1 MRAFC
6 AGSFDP
12 VTIGHYSY
20 ISRLAA
26 LFDSVVVAVSTNAEK
41 KYMFS
46 AEERLRYI
54 KQAFA
59 ALENVEVVAQEGWV
73 ADFAVNCGAD
83 VIVKGLRGA
92 ADTEYENVISAVNR
106 AASGI
111 ETLYIPTLPEY
122 SQTSSTA
129 VREMLRYGKD
139 ASAFLPEGVVIEF
152 KKDGADK

>member
-12 VTIGHYSY
+12 VTAGHYSY

-46 AEERLRYI
+46 AEERLRYTV
-54 KQAFA
+54 QAFA
-59 ALENVEVVAQEGWV
+59 ALENVEVVALEGWA
-73 ADFAVNCGAD
+73 ADFAVRCGAD
-83 VIVKGLRGA
+83 VIVKGLRTA
-92 ADTEYENVISAVNR
+92 ADTEYENVIAAVNR

-122 SQTSSTA
+122 SQASSTA
-129 VREMLRYGKD
+129 VRELLRYGKD
-139 ASAFLPEGVVIEF
+139 ASAYLPEGVFIEY
-152 KKDGADK
+152 KKDGAK